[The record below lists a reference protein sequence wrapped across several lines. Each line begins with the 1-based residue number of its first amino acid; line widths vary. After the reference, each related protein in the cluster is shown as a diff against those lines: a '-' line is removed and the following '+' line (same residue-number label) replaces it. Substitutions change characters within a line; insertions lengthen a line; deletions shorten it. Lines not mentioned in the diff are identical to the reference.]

1 MSKDKLFCC
10 CVRLSKMTSCRIFGQ
25 NVCHIEF
32 EGQKRS
38 VWKFSKQ
45 ELILT
50 VISTPSSPI
59 PSKCDAALSIH
70 LMFCSTSKV
79 GRFQFIAPG
88 LHRYIAMCKLCTLQ
102 FIGVQLENIPST
114 FPYSSIE
121 DQLHLCLEVDL
132 ARVFSGVISRSCI
145 RCLHLWPRPMCSN
158 FPWNKLLEIQDL
170 VGVMLRPTL
179 LHELKNKNMPYHV
192 FQLSLEQVV
201 TDSDG
206 I

>member
-1 MSKDKLFCC
+1 MA
-10 CVRLSKMTSCRIFGQ
+10 LSFNLGYQESISVHPTRRQ
-25 NVCHIEF
+25 NFAGKVYSNFPNIWEWL
-32 EGQKRS
+32 

-132 ARVFSGVISRSCI
+132 ARVFSEVISRSCI
-145 RCLHLWPRPMCSN
+145 RCLHLWPRPTCSN
-158 FPWNKLLEIQDL
+158 FP
-170 VGVMLRPTL
+170 
-179 LHELKNKNMPYHV
+179 
-192 FQLSLEQVV
+192 
-201 TDSDG
+201 
-206 I
+206 